1 MAFDPTKLRNFTG
14 LDHDIDKY
22 ITGFS
27 RQSYDGKFSPT
38 QHVIKYLPP
47 SRVKLFQQSARPTSS
62 PKRLFAADKPGYTW
76 GDAVY
81 ICPLKWP
88 FSGML
93 YGRAGV
99 VGTVAPQRVYDA
111 VDPQGISYY
120 QQWIQA
126 QSKWYDLLTT
136 TIHEEVANRY
146 LRNRFRT
153 YFQLDCVF
161 FHPDQI
167 APPYSDRRQDIW
179 FGITHEVNGRVACG
193 LTSAVANPEWC
204 VLLCEEFAAS
214 KGKMVYGALLGPE
227 RRKGKLQPSIVKSM
241 SPKLEQRIMAAYQQ
255 ITVGGKLTVVSI

>member
-1 MAFDPTKLRNFTG
+1 MAFDPNKLLNFSG

-22 ITGFS
+22 ITGHS
-27 RQSYDGKFSPT
+27 RQSYDQKFSAP

-47 SRVKLFQQSARPTSS
+47 SRLKSFQHSAP
-62 PKRLFAADKPGYTW
+62 PAGGGKRLFAADKPGYTW

-88 FSGML
+88 FSSMF

-99 VGTVAPQRVYDA
+99 VGTVSPQRVYDS
-111 VDPQGISYY
+111 VNPQGVSFY
-120 QQWIQA
+120 QQWIQR

-136 TIHEEVANRY
+136 TVHEEVANRY

-179 FGITHEVNGRVACG
+179 FGITHEVGGRVACG
-193 LTSAVANPEWC
+193 LTGAVAMPEWC
-204 VLLCEEFAAS
+204 VVLCEEFAAA

-227 RRKGKLQPSIVKSM
+227 RRKAKLKPATIQTM
-241 SPKLEQRIMAAYQQ
+241 SPQLESRILTAYQQ
-255 ITVGGKLTVVSI
+255 ITAGGKLAVVSI